1 MPYNYVPI
9 LKAKEGELI
18 ALRHLSPQM
27 KSNLT
32 PLIEIQPRETPE
44 LLKRTI
50 TQIRRGWIPTLPL
63 LVDVDR
69 SYLMNSTVSATDNL
83 RNLLTELSEQDFNVM
98 PVSGLRR
105 PARFN
110 SVVSDTVG
118 ENDNGICIR
127 LQSLDWQDVSSLE
140 NSLRNYVQGI
150 SLQLSQVD
158 LVFDYEPFLPSHLG
172 TIITSA
178 ITTINSIGSIR
189 QYRNVIIAA
198 TAFPSQS
205 IAQPYMI
212 YRFPRSE
219 FQAWTTLVSNP
230 NIQRRPVFGDY
241 TTVHP
246 VLPDIDYAMGI
257 KVAPK
262 VKYATDS
269 EWLCLR
275 WDASDY
281 ANFHRVCNTLVAL
294 PEFSGAA
301 YSWGDGRIAQCGT
314 TGANTGNP
322 REWVS
327 ISVNH
332 HLTLVATQ
340 CANRPS
346 GRGN

>member
-18 ALRHLSPQM
+18 ALRHLNPQA
-27 KSNLT
+27 KANLV
-32 PLIEIQPRETPE
+32 PLIELQPRETSA
-44 LLKRTI
+44 LLGRTL
-50 TQIRRGWIPTLPL
+50 TQIQKAWIPALPL
-63 LVDVDR
+63 LIDVDKD
-69 SYLMNSTVSATDNL
+69 YLANNTVSAVANL
-83 RNLLTELSEQDFNVM
+83 RNLFEELYTHSFKLI
-98 PVSGLRR
+98 PVTGLRR
-105 PARFN
+105 PMPFN
-110 SVVSDTVG
+110 DAILDIVKET
-118 ENDNGICIR
+118 ENGVCIR

-140 NSLRNYVQGI
+140 NRLTNYVQSI

-158 LVFDYEPFLPSHLG
+158 LVLDYEAFLPSYLG

-178 ITTINSIGSIR
+178 MTAINSISSIR
-189 QYRNVIIAA
+189 DYRSLIITA

-205 IAQPYMI
+205 IPQPRTI

-219 FQAWTTLVSNP
+219 FQAWTTLVSNLS
-230 NIQRRPVFGDY
+230 IQRKPIFGDY

-246 VLPDIDYAMGI
+246 VLPDIDYTLGI

-281 ANFHRVCNTLVAL
+281 ANFRSVCNTLVGL
-294 PEFSGAA
+294 PEFSGAN
-301 YSWGDGRIAQCGT
+301 YSWGDGRIAQCASTGT
-314 TGANTGNP
+314 QTGSP
-322 REWVS
+322 RGWVS
-327 ISVNH
+327 IGVNH

-340 CANRPS
+340 CASHPA
-346 GRGN
+346 G

>member
-1 MPYNYVPI
+1 MPYTYVPI

-18 ALRHLSPQM
+18 ALRHLSSQT
-27 KSNLT
+27 KVNVT
-32 PLIEIQPRETPE
+32 PLIELQPRETSA
-44 LLKRTI
+44 LLGRTL
-50 TQIRRGWIPTLPL
+50 TQIRKGWTPELPL
-63 LVDVDR
+63 LIDVDKD
-69 SYLMNSTVSATDNL
+69 YLANNTTSAIDNL
-83 RNLLTELSEQDFNVM
+83 RNLFAGLSAHSFEVI
-98 PVSGLRR
+98 PVTGLRR
-105 PARFN
+105 PTHFN
-110 SVVSDTVG
+110 NMISEVVSET
-118 ENDNGICIR
+118 NNGICIR

-140 NSLRNYVQGI
+140 NRLRDYVHSI

-158 LVFDYEPFLPSHLG
+158 LVLDYETFLPSHLG
-172 TIITSA
+172 TIVTSA
-178 ITTINSIGSIR
+178 MTTINSIDSISH
-189 QYRNVIIAA
+189 YRSLVITA
-198 TAFPSQS
+198 TAFPSQP

-219 FQAWTTLVSNP
+219 FQAWATLVSNP
-230 NIQRRPVFGDY
+230 NIQRKPIFGDY

-246 VLPDIDYAMGI
+246 VLPDIDYTLGI

-281 ANFHRVCNTLVAL
+281 ANFRSVCNTLVGL
-294 PEFSGAA
+294 PEFSGGA
-301 YSWGDGRIAQCGT
+301 YSWGDGRIAQCTTAGT
-314 TGANTGNP
+314 QTGSP

-340 CANRPS
+340 CASLPS
-346 GRGN
+346 D

>member
-18 ALRHLSPQM
+18 ALRHLSAQT
-27 KSNLT
+27 KANLT
-32 PLIEIQPRETPE
+32 PLIELQPRETSA
-44 LLKRTI
+44 LLGRTL
-50 TQIRRGWIPTLPL
+50 TQIRKGWTPTLPL
-63 LVDVDR
+63 LMNVDKD
-69 SYLMNSTVSATDNL
+69 YLTNSAASAIDNL
-83 RNLLTELSEQDFNVM
+83 RNLFAELSTHDFKVI
-98 PVSGLRR
+98 PVTGLRR
-105 PARFN
+105 PTSFN
-110 SVVSDTVG
+110 NMISDVVSET
-118 ENDNGICIR
+118 DNGICIR

-140 NSLRNYVQGI
+140 NRLRDYVQSI

-158 LVFDYEPFLPSHLG
+158 LVLDYEAFLPSYLG
-172 TIITSA
+172 TIVTSA
-178 ITTINSIGSIR
+178 MTAINSIDSIR
-189 QYRNVIIAA
+189 RYRSLVITA

-205 IAQPYMI
+205 IAQPYTT

-219 FQAWTTLVSNP
+219 FQAWTTLTHNP
-230 NIQRRPVFGDY
+230 SVRRKPIFGDY

-246 VLPDIDYAMGI
+246 VLPDIDYRYGI

-275 WDASDY
+275 WDARDY
-281 ANFHRVCNTLVAL
+281 ANFRSVCNTLVGL
-294 PEFSGAA
+294 PEFSGGD
-301 YSWGDGRIAQCGT
+301 YSWGDGRIAQCAATGT
-314 TGANTGNP
+314 QTGSP

-340 CANRPS
+340 CASRPV
-346 GRGN
+346 G